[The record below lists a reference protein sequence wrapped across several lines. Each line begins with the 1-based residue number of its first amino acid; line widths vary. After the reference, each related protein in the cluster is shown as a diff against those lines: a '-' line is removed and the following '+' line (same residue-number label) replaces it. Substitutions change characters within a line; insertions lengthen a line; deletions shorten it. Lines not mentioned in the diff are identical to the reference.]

1 MTSRTSDRRAI
12 ARTSAIA
19 AGVVAAALGV
29 AISATT
35 ATAAPKGG
43 ELDPGAR
50 AVICHT
56 GNGSGGGEL
65 VLIEPNAASWP
76 GGHGQHAWDIIPPL
90 AGYAGKNWTEAGQ
103 AIWYNGCQLPE
114 GVTWPP
120 TTDEPT
126 APATDQP
133 TAPATDQPTTPAT
146 DQPTAPATDEPT
158 APATDEPTTPATD
171 QPTAPATDQPTAPAT
186 DEPTAP
192 ATDQPTA
199 PATDEPT
206 TPATDQPTAPATDEP
221 TTTPVSDEPAV
232 STVVLASEDPSEPA
246 DPADPAPRTVVLAA
260 TGSDTAPLALGAV
273 AVLALGT
280 GALVLSLRERRRAP
294 AAVDTD

>member
-103 AIWYNGCQLPE
+103 AIWNNGCQLPE

-133 TAPATDQPTTPAT
+133 TAPATDR
-146 DQPTAPATDEPT
+146 PTAPATNEPT

-171 QPTAPATDQPTAPAT
+171 QPI
-186 DEPTAP
+186 
-192 ATDQPTA
+192 
-199 PATDEPT
+199 
-206 TPATDQPTAPATDEP
+206 APATDEP

-246 DPADPAPRTVVLAA
+246 DPADPAPSTVVLAA
-260 TGSDTAPLALGAV
+260 TGSDAAPLTLGAV

-294 AAVDTD
+294 AAADTD